1 MRRLSRRDGA
11 PGRTDVNRSTALL
24 LIAIALVGYGI
35 YRALYL
41 PGMLVDPQVPLLAV
55 AFLLQAVFG
64 IVAGVG
70 VWRRAR
76 WAPLAIGLLCASIV
90 ATALIEVV
98 IGIIAYLRAL
108 LDAVVAIVVAILLVR
123 YLRDPDGALRTTDHG

>member
-1 MRRLSRRDGA
+1 M
-11 PGRTDVNRSTALL
+11 NRPSALL
-24 LIAIALVGYGI
+24 LIAIALVGFGI

-41 PGMLVDPQVPLLAV
+41 PGMLIDPQVPLLLV

-70 VWRRAR
+70 VWRRVR
-76 WAPLAIGLLCASIV
+76 WASLAIGLLCASIV
-90 ATALIEVV
+90 ATALIEVI

-108 LDAVVAIVVAILLVR
+108 LDAVVAIVVTIFLVR
-123 YLRDPDGALRTTDHG
+123 YVRDQDGASRSVDRR